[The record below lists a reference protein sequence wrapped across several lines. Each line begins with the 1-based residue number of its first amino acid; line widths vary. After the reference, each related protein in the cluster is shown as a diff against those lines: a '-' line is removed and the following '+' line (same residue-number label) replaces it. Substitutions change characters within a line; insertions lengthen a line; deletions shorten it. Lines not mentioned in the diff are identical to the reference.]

1 VKAGTLIRLKDGR
14 SGRVV
19 YNGLDGV
26 GIKFGADPVDVD
38 AIMRGNGGVL
48 RVLGGDDSDDDAE
61 LAALAPEAM
70 LRDPYP
76 SATLECVG
84 KRYADWFVAGADDEE
99 LAELAKDAP

>member
-38 AIMRGNGGVL
+38 A
-48 RVLGGDDSDDDAE
+48 E
-61 LAALAPEAM
+61 AAMNSQEN
-70 LRDPYP
+70 
-76 SATLECVG
+76 V
-84 KRYADWFVAGADDEE
+84 
-99 LAELAKDAP
+99 